1 MCRIHVQI
9 FNFNRSRY
17 RQDFS
22 GYLELR
28 DHSYVLEEDF
38 HTLLAIHQLKLDL

>member
-1 MCRIHVQI
+1 M
-9 FNFNRSRY
+9 FK
-17 RQDFS
+17 
-22 GYLELR
+22 YLISIVRGTDKISVDIWRARLR